1 MNLFEQQETINSYF
15 LQKNLMCDVE
25 KIGQHLYNQERVSL
39 NRHKKGSQV
48 IDKIRDDLLQLPL
61 RVALRRAMLL

>member
-1 MNLFEQQETINSYF
+1 
-15 LQKNLMCDVE
+15 MCDVE

>member
-15 LQKNLMCDVE
+15 LLKNLMCDDE
-25 KIGQHLYNQERVSL
+25 KIGQHLYNHERVSL